1 MTTSEVGRRLR
12 MLREGKGLTQK
23 EAAEALEMPRTTY
36 VHYED
41 GSNEPKI
48 SVLIKFSAFYGISV
62 DWIIGWDAEQNE
74 SPPLD
79 EKREAIRKLLE
90 SLSDAELKE
99 VHSYVKYLHWKCQ
112 QERQG

>member
-23 EAAEALEMPRTTY
+23 EAAEALGMPRTTY

-62 DWIIGWDAEQNE
+62 DWIIGWDAEQSE
-74 SPPLD
+74 SPPPD
-79 EKREAIRKLLE
+79 EKWEALRKILE
-90 SLSDAELKE
+90 LLSDDELKE
-99 VHSYVKYLHWKCQ
+99 VHSFVKFQLWEHR
-112 QERQG
+112 QEEHG